1 MSPAEPLPILK
12 ALADESRLRIMAS
25 LLSGPRYV
33 EELAERLNLSASTIS
48 HHLKKLEG
56 ADLVDPHKLQYYTEY
71 RARTEMLDSTLQA
84 LVLQAG
90 DPPDAEKQRHDR
102 YRRKVLSTFFEGS
115 RLIQMPAQFK
125 KRLMVLEAMALDF
138 TLHQKYPEVE
148 VNAIITRRYED
159 YCLIRREMVMT
170 KIMERDGG
178 IYCRTMPLGD
188 EGHQVLPAPDETP
201 PDPREQRKALIRQH
215 KQAAKQAGIYWVK
228 NLETGRVLLG
238 SSLNLHGPLNRH
250 QAELRFGS
258 HRCQALQADWDT
270 LGQEKFA
277 FEVVATVPAGAPTK
291 LRESALKKLEQRWI
305 GELQPFQERCYN
317 TSERIRTRPF

>member
-1 MSPAEPLPILK
+1 MPTPQPLSILK

-56 ADLVDPHKLQYYTEY
+56 AGLVDPHKLQYYTEY
-71 RARTEMLDSTLQA
+71 RVRSEMLDSTLQA

-90 DPPDAEKQRHDR
+90 DPPSAEKQRHDR

-115 RLIQMPAQFK
+115 RLLQMPAQHK
-125 KRLMVLEAMALDF
+125 KRIMILEAMALDF
-138 TLHQKYPEVE
+138 TLHQDYPEDE
-148 VNAIITRRYED
+148 VNAVITRRYED
-159 YCLIRREMVMT
+159 YCLIRREMVMER
-170 KIMERDGG
+170 IMERDDG
-178 IYCRTMPLGD
+178 IYRRSTPLGD
-188 EGHQVLPAPDETP
+188 EGHPVLPEPDEAP
-201 PDPREQRKALIRQH
+201 VDPREHRKALIRQH
-215 KQAAKQAGIYWVK
+215 KEATKLAGIYWVK

-250 QAELRFGS
+250 QAELRFGT
-258 HRCQALQADWDT
+258 HRCKELQADWEA
-270 LGQEKFA
+270 LGQDKFA

-305 GELQPFQERCYN
+305 GDLQPFKERCYN
-317 TSERIRTRPF
+317 STERIRTRTF